1 MSQSFSQNQARRNR
15 QQRLWQQKGSLKT
28 KVIVWVLSISVLPV
42 VAIGTATYFYGINLI
57 TRQIPQVRQE
67 TSKTLLDTELAL
79 QQRQLSLLLA
89 GMGGTAIVAG
99 AIAVFVAN
107 RAMTRIS
114 NAAAISNDIKNK
126 LRPDSDFT
134 QTFIANEDEL
144 VMLERNISLF
154 TELLSVLAQEKEAE
168 TDYSQLLIKIT
179 RWVRESFNEQDVLKT
194 TSEEIRKA
202 LSIDRVTIFCF
213 NSNSNSN
220 GTFITESVAP
230 GLPKIL
236 GVTVSES
243 GFEAEYR
250 EKYQNGYTR
259 ATDNILQA
267 DLSDG
272 DIELLQQFAV
282 KSNLVAPIFKGKELF
297 GLLIA
302 HQCYRQRFWQQSEI
316 DLFVQIAMQV
326 GFALDYTQLLEQVDT
341 KADKAQTFIEITR
354 SIRQSLNEEDV
365 LKSTVEEVRK
375 ALSTDRVLVYS
386 FNPNWS
392 GTVIAESVVPG
403 YPRVLRS
410 EIQDICFG
418 QGYVEKYQSGRVVA
432 TNNIHESG
440 LADCHISL
448 LESFA
453 VKANLVAPI
462 LKDEQLF
469 GLLIAHHCSRPRDWQ
484 QPEIDLF
491 TQVAMQ
497 VGFALDHARLL
508 QRVEAEGVQSQ
519 LLVDTIGSI
528 RQSLN
533 EEDVLKTTVEEV
545 RKVLSTDR
553 VMVYSFN
560 PNWSGTV
567 IAESVVLT
575 YPKILRAEIE
585 DPCFGQG
592 YVEEYQ
598 SGRVLAINNIYEVG
612 LADCH
617 INLLESFGVKANLVA
632 PILKDEQLYG
642 LLIAHQCS
650 RPRDW
655 QQSEIDLFAQIAM
668 QVGFALAHARLL
680 QRVEAESMRSQLLVN
695 ITRSIRQ
702 SLKEEDVLKTTVE
715 EVRKGLSIDRVLI
728 YSFYANWFGVIIAE
742 SVVPGYPKVLRSK
755 IYDPCFTESYVE
767 KYQSGRVVAINNIY
781 ESGLADCHISLLES
795 FGVKANLVAPI
806 IKDEQLFGL
815 LIAHQC
821 SSTRDWQQPEIDLF
835 TQIAMQVGFT
845 LDHARLLEAY
855 EVGEINPN

>member
-1 MSQSFSQNQARRNR
+1 MNQSFSQNQARRNR

-28 KVIVWVLSISVLPV
+28 KAIVWALSISVLPV

-57 TRQIPQVRQE
+57 NRQIPQVRQE
-67 TSKTLLDTELAL
+67 SAKSSVETELAL
-79 QQRQLSLLLA
+79 QQRELSLLLA

-107 RAMTRIS
+107 QAMTRITK
-114 NAAAISNDIKNK
+114 AAAISNDIKKK
-126 LRPDSDFT
+126 LRPDSEFT
-134 QTFIANEDEL
+134 QIFIANEDEL
-144 VMLERNISLF
+144 VMLERNINLF
-154 TELLSVLAQEKEAE
+154 TELLSVLAKEKEAE

-202 LSIDRVTIFCF
+202 LSLDRVAIFCF
-213 NSNSNSN
+213 NSNSN
-220 GTFITESVAP
+220 GTFIAESVAP

-236 GVTVSES
+236 GVTVSEP
-243 GFEAEYR
+243 GLETEYR
-250 EKYQNGYTR
+250 EKYQNGCTR
-259 ATDNILQA
+259 AIDNILQT

-272 DIELLQQFAV
+272 DIELLQQYGV

-302 HQCYRQRFWQQSEI
+302 HHCSRQRFWQQSEI
-316 DLFVQIAMQV
+316 DLFAQIAMQV
-326 GFALDYTQLLEQVDT
+326 GFALDYTKLLEQVDT
-341 KADKAQTFIEITR
+341 KADKAQIFIEITR

-365 LKSTVEEVRK
+365 LRSTVEEVRK
-375 ALSTDRVLVYS
+375 ALSTDRVVVYS
-386 FNPNWS
+386 FNANWF
-392 GTVIAESVVPG
+392 GTVIAESVIPG
-403 YPRVLRS
+403 YPKVLRS
-410 EIQDICFG
+410 EIEDICFG
-418 QGYVEKYQSGRVVA
+418 EGYVEKYKSGRVVA
-432 TNNIHESG
+432 TNNIYESS
-440 LADCHISL
+440 LADCHINL

-469 GLLIAHHCSRPRDWQ
+469 GLLIAHQCSRPRDWQ
-484 QPEIDLF
+484 QPEINLF

-519 LLVDTIGSI
+519 LLADTIGSI

-533 EEDVLKTTVEEV
+533 VEDVLKTTVEEV

-560 PNWSGTV
+560 ANWSGTV

-575 YPKILRAEIE
+575 YPKILRADME

-612 LADCH
+612 LADYQ
-617 INLLESFGVKANLVA
+617 IDLLESFGVKANLVA
-632 PILKDEQLYG
+632 PILKDEQLFG

-650 RPRDW
+650 RPRNW

-668 QVGFALAHARLL
+668 QVGFALDHARLL
-680 QRVEAESMRSQLLVN
+680 QQIEAEAMRSQSLVN

-715 EVRKGLSIDRVLI
+715 EVRKALNTDRVLI
-728 YSFYANWFGVIIAE
+728 YTFYANWFGVIIAE
-742 SVVPGYPKVLRSK
+742 SVVPTYPKVLRSK
-755 IYDPCFTESYVE
+755 IYDPCFTEGYVE
-767 KYQSGRVVAINNIY
+767 KYQSGRVVAINNIH

-806 IKDEQLFGL
+806 LKDEQLFGL

-821 SSTRDWQQPEIDLF
+821 SGTRDWQQPEIDLF

-855 EVGEINPN
+855 QVGGTNSN